1 MPSQPLSPIGWYVV
15 TAGKESP
22 QAVPWGPAKT
32 KAQVHFR
39 YTQTTAPALG
49 SKLARGLKLV

>member
-32 KAQVHFR
+32 KAQVRFR
-39 YTQTTAPALG
+39 YTQTTAPAPG
-49 SKLARGLKLV
+49 SELTHGLKLV